1 MVAPVH
7 GPWGDR
13 PASDSRVTTWTF
25 IRFLHLVGVVFFVGG
40 QLVLLVAVTPVLRAS
55 SANDATMR
63 AIARRFG
70 IGSVV
75 APALVIATGVA
86 MATHLSLWGRSV
98 LQVKLGVLVLVGVL
112 TALHVISAKPRALS
126 VALVVGSLLIV
137 WLGVRLTYG

>member
-1 MVAPVH
+1 
-7 GPWGDR
+7 
-13 PASDSRVTTWTF
+13 VTTWTF

-112 TALHVISAKPRALS
+112 TALHIVSAKTRALS